1 MALADKLNV
10 MPVLE
15 RMETLPAV
23 ARMTVLGALF
33 ASVVAV
39 YWVSAFSASL
49 SELNVLQQQHTRLQS
64 EIAQSRGVIANLASF
79 ESRRNEMGARLEIAL
94 RKLPNSRELPVLL
107 TDITGLGKKAGLE
120 FRSFTPQA
128 ERMKEF
134 YAEVPISV
142 EMFGSYHDFGSFF
155 EKLAQ
160 HERIVNMTELEL
172 MIETPGPNEA
182 LLEMRGVATTFR
194 FVENA
199 KTGGE

>member
-1 MALADKLNV
+1 MALADQLNLT
-10 MPVLE
+10 PVLE
-15 RMETLPAV
+15 RMETLPAA

-33 ASVVAV
+33 ASVVAI
-39 YWVSAFSASL
+39 YWVSTYSASL
-49 SELNVLQQQHTRLQS
+49 SELNTLQQQYAGLQS
-64 EIAQSRGVIANLASF
+64 EIAQSKGVIANLATF
-79 ESRRNEMGARLEIAL
+79 ERRRDEVSSRLEIAL
-94 RKLPNSRELPVLL
+94 RRLPNSRELPVLL
-107 TDITGLGKKAGLE
+107 TNITGLGKNAGLE